1 MLGENNLKCCS
12 RMKTDFQV
20 SQYQN
25 FSIPYDGEEY
35 SITLKAEPA
44 ENIADNG
51 GTRAM
56 FRAYERLP
64 EERKECVPGF
74 NFTSDQLFW
83 VVFHNSSAFRDTYSN
98 CFVFSDRKLILFLY
112 NIRRA

>member
-1 MLGENNLKCCS
+1 M
-12 RMKTDFQV
+12 

-35 SITLKAEPA
+35 FIPLKADPS

-51 GTRAM
+51 GVRAV
-56 FRAYERLP
+56 FGAYQRLP
-64 EERKECVPGF
+64 EAEKGCIPGF

-83 VVFHNSSAFRDTYSN
+83 VATSN
-98 CFVFSDRKLILFLY
+98 LLNLY
-112 NIRRA
+112 

>member
-1 MLGENNLKCCS
+1 M
-12 RMKTDFQV
+12 
-20 SQYQN
+20 SQYQT

-35 SITLKAEPA
+35 SITLKTEAA

-56 FRAYERLP
+56 YEAYERLP
-64 EERKECVPGF
+64 EARKECVPGF

-83 VVFHNSSAFRDTYSN
+83 VVFIFNYPQKST
-98 CFVFSDRKLILFLY
+98 LLLY
-112 NIRRA
+112 NNQM

>member
-1 MLGENNLKCCS
+1 MAQDLNEGIYK
-12 RMKTDFQV
+12 V

-35 SITLKAEPA
+35 SITLQADPS

-51 GTRAM
+51 GVRAVYG
-56 FRAYERLP
+56 AYQRLP
-64 EERKECVPGF
+64 GAEKGCIPGF

-83 VVFHNSSAFRDTYSN
+83 VAIFKKSS
-98 CFVFSDRKLILFLY
+98 KKQQ
-112 NIRRA
+112 

>member
-1 MLGENNLKCCS
+1 
-12 RMKTDFQV
+12 MKTHFQV

-35 SITLKAEPA
+35 FITQRVKAA

-56 FRAYERLP
+56 YQAYEQLP
-64 EERKECVPGF
+64 RAEKRCIPGF

-83 VVFHNSSAFRDTYSN
+83 VGFFIDE
-98 CFVFSDRKLILFLY
+98 
-112 NIRRA
+112 RA

>member
-1 MLGENNLKCCS
+1 M
-12 RMKTDFQV
+12 
-20 SQYQN
+20 SQYQT

-35 SITLKAEPA
+35 SITLKAEAA

-56 FRAYERLP
+56 YQAYERLP
-64 EERKECVPGF
+64 EARKECVPGF

-83 VVFHNSSAFRDTYSN
+83 VVFNYPQNCWIPICFTTLFRLETRS
-98 CFVFSDRKLILFLY
+98 FPAQKWASMSISKTIETFSPI
-112 NIRRA
+112 IQ

>member
-1 MLGENNLKCCS
+1 
-12 RMKTDFQV
+12 MKPHFQV

-35 SITLKAEPA
+35 SITQRVRAA

-56 FRAYERLP
+56 YQAYERLP
-64 EERKECVPGF
+64 QAEKRCIPGF

-83 VVFHNSSAFRDTYSN
+83 VGFFID
-98 CFVFSDRKLILFLY
+98 K
-112 NIRRA
+112 RA

>member
-1 MLGENNLKCCS
+1 M
-12 RMKTDFQV
+12 
-20 SQYQN
+20 SQYQT

-35 SITLKAEPA
+35 SITLKAEAA

-56 FRAYERLP
+56 YEAYQRLP
-64 EERKECVPGF
+64 EARKECVPGF

-83 VVFHNSSAFRDTYSN
+83 VEFNYHQNHGLPV
-98 CFVFSDRKLILFLY
+98 
-112 NIRRA
+112 